1 MVSMEGPRKQP
12 PNYRHPP
19 CDHRTGRRQRRPTAR
34 GPPRRLTL
42 PEGTVVYARRRVL
55 RSSIPWGRLAAILPV
70 NVASMSH
77 GGRAAILSRGS
88 RLSWSRA
95 VLRCT
100 PAGMAPPRATAAE
113 SRSGTPP
120 GRPSEAVSMNDVTRI
135 LSAVEHGDPQAAGE
149 LLPLVYAEL
158 RRLA

>member
-42 PEGTVVYARRRVL
+42 PEGTVVSARRRVL
-55 RSSIPWGRLAAILPV
+55 RSCSPWGRLAAILPV

-77 GGRAAILSRGS
+77 GGRAAILFRRS
-88 RLSWSRA
+88 RLSWSWPSFYAR
-95 VLRCT
+95 
-100 PAGMAPPRATAAE
+100 
-113 SRSGTPP
+113 RSGTPP

-135 LSAVEHGDPQAAGE
+135 LSAVEHGDPQAAGG

-158 RRLA
+158 RRLAK

>member
-1 MVSMEGPRKQP
+1 P

-19 CDHRTGRRQRRPTAR
+19 RDRRTGRRHIRPTAR
-34 GPPRRLTL
+34 GPPRRLAL

-55 RSSIPWGRLAAILPV
+55 RSSIPWGRLAAILPL

-77 GGRAAILSRGS
+77 EGRAAILFRGS
-88 RLSWSRA
+88 RLSWCRA
-95 VLRCT
+95 APRCM
-100 PAGMAPPRATAAE
+100 PAGMEILRTTPLE

-135 LSAVEHGDPQAAGE
+135 LSAIERGDPKAAEE
-149 LLPLVYAEL
+149 LLPLVYDEL
-158 RRLA
+158 RKLAAQKLAHEKP